1 MFADYSLLKVMLDQI
16 SAKIEFCRRCVRKA
30 QLTLTCSR
38 AGGLRLR
45 WDVSAR
51 CQQGSQD
58 MLLKGFRRGPKG
70 VAEGVFADVGH

>member
-38 AGGLRLR
+38 AGGLRLAMGCICALP
-45 WDVSAR
+45 AR
-51 CQQGSQD
+51 
-58 MLLKGFRRGPKG
+58 
-70 VAEGVFADVGH
+70 